1 MNVFYVGPYRQ
12 SDGWGLASRSL
23 AKIISQQEDVDLTCR
38 PIWYNLNS
46 LQQDI
51 GSLEACENKKLEKKE
66 TLIQFGLPQY
76 LNYNGD
82 FKRNIAA
89 TIVDCRV
96 DNMSWVAN
104 LNLFDEIL
112 VFSKNEKT
120 MLEKSGIKGNI
131 HNLNALPIELDDT
144 ATEFDTNEFESRYTF
159 YTNAGLATNSGLRET
174 IVAFLSSFT
183 ALDNQILII
192 FCNEKNSQQISEE
205 IELIKKSLNIFANM
219 DDMYPRIGIIKAEDQ
234 SLINHGHS
242 VFDCFI
248 DLSYN
253 LSLNYQIIHAFS
265 KNRPVILLDTCKDQ
279 IGEDYEL
286 LVKSIEEPSFTQ
298 KRPINGM
305 YSGEHTWSKP
315 KIQDIKNKMI
325 SVSTDNTIADKLKE
339 IIYKFNSNY
348 SFSNNQKIKEIL
360 CMQ

>member
-12 SDGWGLASRSL
+12 SDGWGIASRSL
-23 AKIISQQEDVDLTCR
+23 AKIISQQEGIDLTCR
-38 PIWYNLNS
+38 PIWYNLHS

-51 GSLEACENKKLEKKE
+51 GILEACENKKLEKKE
-66 TLIQFGLPQY
+66 ILIQFGLPQY

-89 TIVDCRV
+89 TIVDCRI

-120 MLEKSGIKGNI
+120 ILEESGIKSNI
-131 HNLNALPIELDDT
+131 RNLNALPIELHEPI
-144 ATEFDTNEFESRYTF
+144 TEFDVDEFGPLYTF
-159 YTNAGLATNSGLRET
+159 YTNAGLGTNSGLRET

-183 ALDNQILII
+183 ALDNQVLVI
-192 FCNEKNSQQISEE
+192 FCNEQNSQQISEE
-205 IELIKKSLNIFANM
+205 IDLIKKSLNIFGNIN
-219 DDMYPRIGIIKAEDQ
+219 DMYPRIGIIKAEDQ
-234 SLINHGHS
+234 SLINHAHS
-242 VFDCFI
+242 TFDCFI

-253 LSLNYQIIHAFS
+253 SSLTYQTIHAFS
-265 KNRPVILLDTCKDQ
+265 KNRPAILLDTCKDQ
-279 IGEDYEL
+279 IGEDYGL

-298 KRPINGM
+298 QRPVKGM
-305 YSGEHTWSKP
+305 YSGEQAWSKP

-325 SVSTDNTIADKLKE
+325 SVSSDNTIADKAKE
-339 IIYKFNSNY
+339 VIYKFNSNY
-348 SFSNNQKIKEIL
+348 SFGNNQKIKEIL
-360 CMQ
+360 CIQ